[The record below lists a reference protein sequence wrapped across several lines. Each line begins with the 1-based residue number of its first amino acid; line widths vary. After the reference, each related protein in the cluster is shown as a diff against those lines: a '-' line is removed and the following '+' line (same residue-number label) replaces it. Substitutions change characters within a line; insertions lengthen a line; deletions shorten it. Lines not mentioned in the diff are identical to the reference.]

1 MIITLETRTA
11 DSVRT
16 YFEKANRPE
25 IKQVL
30 PQKAK
35 TVEEALADYEE
46 TLLPNATSFGQT
58 VYVDGK
64 YVGDVW
70 CYCID
75 MDDEP
80 NCMLSFCIFELEYW
94 SKGIATSAVN
104 MFIKNVVV
112 DYRDRVEGSVSKL
125 NTFSDGFK
133 VIKTI
138 IRLFKDYKPLRF
150 FTTIALVL
158 FVLALI
164 FFVPVMGTY
173 VNTGLVPNFPTL
185 IVCGFVVIAAL
196 QCFFTGLTLSTIV
209 AKNRQDFEFK
219 RITVEEDLK
228 DKLNK

>member
-1 MIITLETRTA
+1 MTIHA
-11 DSVRT
+11 
-16 YFEKANRPE
+16 
-25 IKQVL
+25 
-30 PQKAK
+30 
-35 TVEEALADYEE
+35 
-46 TLLPNATSFGQT
+46 
-58 VYVDGK
+58 
-64 YVGDVW
+64 
-70 CYCID
+70 ID
-75 MDDEP
+75 
-80 NCMLSFCIFELEYW
+80 
-94 SKGIATSAVN
+94 KN

-185 IVCGFVVIAAL
+185 MVCGFVVIAAL

-228 DKLNK
+228 DKLNSKIKNTELKFQSSVFFCLLNMQYICSSNKYIKLFFKVFNICFHNLLASGIA